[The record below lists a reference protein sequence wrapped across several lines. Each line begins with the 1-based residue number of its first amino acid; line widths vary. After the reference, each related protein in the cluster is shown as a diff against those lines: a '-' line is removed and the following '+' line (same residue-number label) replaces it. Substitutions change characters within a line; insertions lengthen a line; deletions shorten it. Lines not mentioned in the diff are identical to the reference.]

1 MKFWKQFILM
11 TFLMPRLFTHCLIHS
26 VKRSGKLNKATAFF
40 WQKWLEFVH
49 GKKPFTILNSYAL
62 WSLSQNRD
70 LWFTLPPQR
79 SLLVSWLFSAISI
92 PCLKILF
99 FIILVVLIWSPE
111 GYFLGRSIGE
121 FWKFSSGYIIMNH
134 IHNRKTRVLDYIC
147 IHFSGNLVP
156 QLAISMVNL
165 RLNIC

>member
-70 LWFTLPPQR
+70 LWFTLPPQW
-79 SLLVSWLFSAISI
+79 SLLVSWLFSVISI
-92 PCLKILF
+92 PCLKIF
-99 FIILVVLIWSPE
+99 F
-111 GYFLGRSIGE
+111 YH
-121 FWKFSSGYIIMNH
+121 SSGINLKPRRLLSWAFYW
-134 IHNRKTRVLDYIC
+134 RVLKIFQWIYYYEP
-147 IHFSGNLVP
+147 HT
-156 QLAISMVNL
+156 
-165 RLNIC
+165 